1 MRFTEFK
8 TPILLNEAMMKYG
21 EWKKQDTAGKLKYAD
36 PLIDAIIDGEDPMVS
51 INVNGA
57 DVDAIIPSSEQNI
70 NTARI
75 FASILANGG
84 NSKELANIK
93 FEIQIVEDEEP
104 TGEVAVVGIQDIVK
118 DDKITGALSV
128 NLGNIAELVLGCA
141 VTAKYEKEKGEVT
154 VEDVISV
161 AIRLAQADGNFQSTA
176 GKDSLVFQASVPRK
190 DKKAFYAYVGE
201 DPKGKSL
208 QDYGVKE
215 ETIKGINH
223 HIESAVKYVNTSPR
237 VLLAV
242 DKAFADP
249 NENEVEVISDGGNA
263 EQQKITKVDLKIM
276 INPGPDGQPQRLNLL
291 SIKAGNVKQ
300 FGQVS
305 GYEFERLNAFFQES
319 VGLTISPKTEKKF
332 AKFNTA
338 LSGAERKQD
347 RLDVRDTNYYSGFT
361 AAYDELEKH
370 LKALAKGNQVDLL
383 ERVYTGLLHHATR
396 GEEGVEMVIL
406 SPSANKAFS
415 ELTFGPE
422 LRKAL
427 DDYHLVVNRGS
438 SEKMHILQIHG
449 IPKTA
454 DLKKAVGGA
463 KELLVQ
469 YRSFQGKSAG
479 VRNVIEMGNL
489 LKDLAD
495 WEKIQGRQN
504 DVLKQ
509 WGWPETHMNKKT
521 KAKPVVGKAQP
532 IPPKVQ
538 QPVQPQQVAQEP
550 TEPTADTLHG
560 VPSGMTNIAPVTD
573 VPNDDLIR
581 LRRNAGIT
589 VE

>member
-1 MRFTEFK
+1 MRFTEFNK
-8 TPILLNEAMMKYG
+8 PVLNEKMMDYTDWRKTD
-21 EWKKQDTAGKLKYAD
+21 KGKFKYAE
-36 PLIDAIIDGEDPMVS
+36 PLIDAIIDGEDPTVA
-51 INVNGA
+51 INMAGE
-57 DVDAIIPSSEQNI
+57 DVDVMIASSEQNI
-70 NTARI
+70 ATAKLL
-75 FASILANGG
+75 ADILSRGG
-84 NSKELANIK
+84 NTKELQTLK
-93 FEIQIVEDEEP
+93 FEVQLLEDDEP
-104 TGEVAVVGIQDIVK
+104 TGETMAISIKEIVK
-118 DDKITGALSV
+118 DEKISGQIKI

-141 VTAKYEKEKGEVT
+141 VTAKYEKEKADVT

-161 AIRLAQADGNFQSTA
+161 ATRLAQADGSFQSTA

-201 DPKGKSL
+201 DPKGKTL
-208 QDYGVKE
+208 QDYGATEK
-215 ETIKGINH
+215 TIKEIGQ
-223 HIESAVKYVNTSPR
+223 HIENAVKYVNTSPR

-242 DKAFADP
+242 DKAIADP

-291 SIKAGNVKQ
+291 SIKAGAVKQ

-319 VGLTISPKTEKKF
+319 VGLNISPKTEKKF
-332 AKFNTA
+332 ARFNTA
-338 LSGAERKQD
+338 LSGEERKQD
-347 RLDVRDTNYYSGFT
+347 RLNVRETNYYTAFT

-370 LKALAKGNQVDLL
+370 LKTLAKGNQEDLL

-406 SPSANKAFS
+406 TPTAKKAFS

-454 DLKKAVGGA
+454 DLKKAVGGS

-469 YRSFQGKSAG
+469 YRSFQGESAG
-479 VRNVIEMGNL
+479 VRNVIEMGDL

-495 WEKIQGRQN
+495 WEKIKERQN
-504 DVLKQ
+504 NVLKQ
-509 WGWPETHMNKKT
+509 WGWPETHMDKKT
-521 KAKPVVGKAQP
+521 KAKPVATKAQP
-532 IPPKVQ
+532 VPPRVQ
-538 QPVQPQQVAQEP
+538 QEPVQQEP
-550 TEPTADTLHG
+550 QPEPEQFG
-560 VPSGMTNIAPVTD
+560 MPSGMTNIAPVTAVQPPED
-573 VPNDDLIR
+573 ELGIM
-581 LRRNAGIT
+581 RRNAGIT